1 MKNKRLSIFWGW
13 LAIVC
18 LAVGCLTVFSIFSIL
33 FEDKLKCILWSLAID
48 ILIVSLVV
56 WNPRFADNLGKRGRI
71 ALLVVRIA
79 LPVFGVGLFIFNA
92 LHYIPQT
99 DVAALLIAVMLFLIL
114 GFIFMYI
121 WLTMDRNAKAEKDE
135 AGESRKT
142 FKN

>member
-18 LAVGCLTVFSIFSIL
+18 LAVGCLTVFSLFSIL

-114 GFIFMYI
+114 AFILMNI
-121 WLTMDRNAKAEKDE
+121 WLKTVKNVPKEKADTPE
-135 AGESRKT
+135 T
-142 FKN
+142 FQKKF